1 MTDMQCFSL
10 AVRGAGVMRAPLPF
24 SNSSHPSPPNAPCNN
39 QWRRMKGWL
48 GKKNERQID
57 LQCQVENEVVT
68 KQCGGEEA
76 REREEERG
84 LDLSYFHLWSV
95 KWILSSSNGE

>member
-1 MTDMQCFSL
+1 MEEDEGM
-10 AVRGAGVMRAPLPF
+10 A
-24 SNSSHPSPPNAPCNN
+24 
-39 QWRRMKGWL
+39 

-95 KWILSSSNGE
+95 K